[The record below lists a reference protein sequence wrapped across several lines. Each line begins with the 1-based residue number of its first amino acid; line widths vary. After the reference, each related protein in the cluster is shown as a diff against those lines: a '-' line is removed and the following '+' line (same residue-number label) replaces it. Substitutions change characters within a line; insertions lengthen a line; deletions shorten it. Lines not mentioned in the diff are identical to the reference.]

1 MVKKNDEYIVTI
13 EDMGSEGEGVGK
25 IDGYTVFVKD
35 ALPGEKAR
43 IKITKAG
50 KSFGYGRLME
60 VLEPSEYRVEPRCPI
75 ARKCGGCQIQEMS
88 YEAQLAFK
96 EKKVQNN
103 LERIGKIPPSE
114 YEMCTITGM

>member
-35 ALPGEKAR
+35 ALPGEEAR

-50 KSFGYGRLME
+50 KNFGYGRLME
-60 VLEPSEYRVEPRCPI
+60 VITPSEYRVEPKCPI

-88 YEAQLAFK
+88 
-96 EKKVQNN
+96 
-103 LERIGKIPPSE
+103 
-114 YEMCTITGM
+114 